1 MIINEFANDKLPLAG
16 GAVYLWHCDRAGQY
30 SLYSAAIPQEN
41 YLRGVQE
48 TDDQGRVSFT
58 TVFPACYAG
67 RWPHIHFEVYPSL
80 AKATNSANKIAT
92 SQMALTEEAS
102 EAVYATTGYEASVQ
116 NLSRVSLDSDNVFSD
131 GYDLQIPFIT
141 GNVTS
146 GYQLT
151 FSCAI

>member
-1 MIINEFANDKLPLAG
+1 MGRSTSGTAT
-16 GAVYLWHCDRAGQY
+16 GQA
-30 SLYSAAIPQEN
+30 STPSTPQAIAKEN

-48 TDDQGRVSFT
+48 TDDKGQVSFT
-58 TVFPACYAG
+58 TIFPACYDG

-102 EAVYATTGYEASVQ
+102 KAVYATTGYEASVQ
-116 NLSRVSLDSDNVFSD
+116 NLSQVSLDSDNVFSD
-131 GYDLQIPFIT
+131 GYDLQIPTIT
-141 GNVTS
+141 GSPTA

-151 FSCAI
+151 FTCAV